1 MKETAVTT
9 DRLYMIPQ
17 SLEELALRLEKK
29 MDGDMKKAYGDMI
42 ETMKR
47 LPGQEEWGSEW
58 KISLASGLTI
68 GGIGFKGAPDGEGT
82 VEIGYGIDA
91 AYQGNGY
98 ATEAVNGMVKWAFAQ
113 ENVRCVTAQTEQ
125 DNNRSKKVLRNNGF
139 VRDGNG
145 EEGPLYKIHL

>member
-17 SLEELALRLEKK
+17 SLEELALRLEKE

-68 GGIGFKGAPDGEGT
+68 GGIGF
-82 VEIGYGIDA
+82 GIDA